1 MILIIV
7 ALVTFGNTLM
17 NSFIWDD
24 VIFLRDDPYIKISN
38 PLFFLKPD
46 YWIKYFRGTPGRYRP
61 LRSILFSIEYRLWGL
76 NPMFYHLRNIV
87 LHTIVVVLI
96 FLFLKKWVFFDNE
109 RLAFLTSLVFAVHPV
124 HVESVAWIKN
134 CTDIFCLIFFILSF
148 HFFLKSQ
155 ESMSQSR
162 KLRDCGYRDDGD
174 GDTQAKACDYHNN
187 TAESQSEACGYHD
200 NVVGVPF
207 RVRKKVVL
215 SVVYYILAIV
225 FYILSVLAKEMGVTL
240 PVVILAYL
248 WIVRKE
254 KNLVKNLIKLSG
266 YIVLLI
272 AVFIYKVF
280 VLEPE
285 APLTVEIS
293 YIIKTFGEYV
303 QILLFPFNLCAERNL
318 GKVMSFFEPTF
329 LLGIFSLIVI
339 TLIFVYIK
347 NLRFP
352 LAFFMITILPVLNI
366 IYLVGRPLA
375 EQRMYIPSLGFCMV
389 LGYIFDRMWEEKLTQ
404 KIFVL
409 LVALYAIVAIDRNF
423 DWRDPITF
431 WEKTLYQTGS
441 PRAFLNLGEAYL
453 SIGDNELGIRVS
465 KQALRYDPSFVG
477 ALANIGIGYMKLGEK
492 EKALECFYKSLMM
505 QPYDANNY
513 VNFAVAL
520 LEQGH
525 LEEAKKILEK
535 GLQLDD
541 KNALLHYT
549 LGNVYAQLKHF
560 DKAAEHFKTAMFLN
574 PDLKI
579 AERNYKQ
586 ALLDMQHMQQ
596 KSN

>member
-1 MILIIV
+1 
-7 ALVTFGNTLM
+7 
-17 NSFIWDD
+17 
-24 VIFLRDDPYIKISN
+24 
-38 PLFFLKPD
+38 
-46 YWIKYFRGTPGRYRP
+46 
-61 LRSILFSIEYRLWGL
+61 
-76 NPMFYHLRNIV
+76 
-87 LHTIVVVLI
+87 
-96 FLFLKKWVFFDNE
+96 
-109 RLAFLTSLVFAVHPV
+109 
-124 HVESVAWIKN
+124 
-134 CTDIFCLIFFILSF
+134 
-148 HFFLKSQ
+148 
-155 ESMSQSR
+155 
-162 KLRDCGYRDDGD
+162 
-174 GDTQAKACDYHNN
+174 
-187 TAESQSEACGYHD
+187 
-200 NVVGVPF
+200 
-207 RVRKKVVL
+207 
-215 SVVYYILAIV
+215 
-225 FYILSVLAKEMGVTL
+225 MGVTL
-240 PVVILAYL
+240 PVVIFAYL

-329 LLGIFSLIVI
+329 LLGIFSLIII

-423 DWRDPITF
+423 DWRDPVTF

-492 EKALECFYKSLMM
+492 EKALEYFYKSLMM

-549 LGNVYAQLKHF
+549 LGNVYAQLKQF
-560 DKAAEHFKTAMFLN
+560 DKAAEHFKMALFLN
-574 PDLKI
+574 PELKI

-586 ALLDMQHMQQ
+586 ALLDMQRIQQ